1 MKPVRILADTGLND
15 SVRNIF
21 VPLKKS
27 VMRPDYP
34 SGPENFP
41 IFPKNN
47 FIIKALP
54 LLTPIIVCQ
63 RGPRDRRE
71 QNRRTKKGAG
81 HPPTPA
87 GNAARRQKIP
97 ARDNK
102 PGIFPPDAGKNDPED
117 RSCIQAS
124 RKKTGPQSRPGKKS
138 AHSLSEHH
146 HTTKE

>member
-63 RGPRDRRE
+63 RGPRDRSK
-71 QNRRTKKGAG
+71 RRTKKGAA
-81 HPPTPA
+81 HTCRLPPE
-87 GNAARRQKIP
+87 IP
-97 ARDNK
+97 ARS
-102 PGIFPPDAGKNDPED
+102 A
-117 RSCIQAS
+117 CQ
-124 RKKTGPQSRPGKKS
+124 S
-138 AHSLSEHH
+138 AHRKRARQKCPNTRPWSGGSQRPRAKRAAQQNPGSTGADRYARQISEHEKKP
-146 HTTKE
+146 KE